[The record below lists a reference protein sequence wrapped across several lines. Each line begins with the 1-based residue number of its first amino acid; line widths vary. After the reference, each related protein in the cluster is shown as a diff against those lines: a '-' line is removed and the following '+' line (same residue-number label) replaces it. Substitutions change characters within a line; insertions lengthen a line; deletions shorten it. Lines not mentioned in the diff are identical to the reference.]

1 MNNKNGNGR
10 SLPLLIIAA
19 LGVVFGDIGTS
30 PLYALKLSVEATQGS
45 GASITS
51 SVLGVLSLIT
61 WALIIVVSIKYI
73 LIIMRADNHG
83 EGGVFALTA
92 LLLRKIEKKSKTSK
106 TRWFVI
112 ILGTLGA
119 ALFFGDSLITPAI
132 SVLSAVEGL
141 KVVSPELS
149 KYVIYISIALVSILF
164 AIEKFG
170 TTKIGTFFGPI
181 MLVWFA
187 TIGYLGLLEI
197 IDKPSILRALDPAYG
212 VNFLLNHKGVSVAIL
227 GTIVLAITGGEALY
241 SDMGHFGRSPIKFSW
256 FLIVFPAL
264 LLNYFGQ
271 GALLIADPKAIDNP
285 FYRLAPD
292 WALIPFIILASTATI
307 IASQAVISGV
317 FSITSQAVQLGYIP
331 RLRIKHTSDKEYG
344 EVYLSKINLFLFL
357 GVVLLILGFKNSEN
371 LSHAYGISVTGAML
385 VDTILAT
392 FLLITV
398 RKWNKLIF
406 IPLFL
411 GLLIIDVVFLS
422 SNLIKFF
429 DGGWLPIVIAIGL
442 LTIMLSW
449 ITGRDRMLAARWEGS
464 VKLNKFLSELKTRK
478 IKRVPGT
485 AIFFVPNL
493 SVVPMAML
501 HNLEHNKILHKRI
514 VCMHLRFENF
524 PKLRNDERLIVK
536 NLGSNFY
543 TIVVRYG
550 FQEEPNIPRV
560 LALLRAN
567 EFKFNMGETSFF
579 VGKVKVIA
587 KDSSIVTRL
596 FIFMHR
602 IMMGATEYYKIP
614 KERTVELGGVIEI

>member
-1 MNNKNGNGR
+1 MNNKNGNGK
-10 SLPLLIIAA
+10 SLPLLIISA

-30 PLYALKLSVEATQGS
+30 PLYALKLSVEATKGS
-45 GASITS
+45 GAGLTS

-61 WALIIVVSIKYI
+61 WAIIIVVSIKYV

-92 LLLRKIEKKSKTSK
+92 LLLRKIKKDSKL
-106 TRWFVI
+106 RFIII
-112 ILGTLGA
+112 ILGTIGA
-119 ALFFGDSLITPAI
+119 ALFFGDSLITPAF
-132 SVLSAVEGL
+132 SVLSAVEGI
-141 KVVSPELS
+141 KVVSPALG
-149 KYVIYISIALVSILF
+149 KYVIYISLILVSILF
-164 AIEKFG
+164 AVEKFG
-170 TTKIGTFFGPI
+170 TGKIGAIFGPI
-181 MLVWFA
+181 MLIWFA

-197 IDKPSILRALDPAYG
+197 IDKPSILKALDPIYG
-212 VNFLLNHKGVSVAIL
+212 INFLINYSGVSIAIL
-227 GTIVLAITGGEALY
+227 GAIVLAITGGEALY
-241 SDMGHFGRSPIKFSW
+241 SDMGHFGRTPIKFSW

-271 GALLIADPKAIDNP
+271 GALLIADPKTIDNP
-285 FYRLAPD
+285 FYRLAPE
-292 WALIPFIILASTATI
+292 WALIPLIILASTATI

-331 RLRIKHTSDKEYG
+331 RLRIKHTSTQEFG
-344 EVYLSKINLFLFL
+344 EVYLSKINLFLFA
-357 GVVLLILGFKNSEN
+357 GVALLIIGFKNSEN
-371 LSHAYGISVTGAML
+371 LAHAYGISVTGAML
-385 VDTILAT
+385 VDTILA
-392 FLLITV
+392 FYLLITI

-406 IPLFL
+406 IPIFL
-411 GLLIIDVVFLS
+411 VLLIIDVVFLS

-429 DGGWLPIVIAIGL
+429 EGGWLPIVIAAGL

-449 ITGRDRMLAARWEGS
+449 IVGRDRMLAARWQGS
-464 VKLNKFLSELKTRK
+464 VKLNNFISQIRRK
-478 IKRVPGT
+478 NIKRVIGT

-493 SVVPMAML
+493 KVAPMALL
-501 HNLEHNKILHKRI
+501 HNLKHNKILHKRV
-514 VCMHLRFENF
+514 VCMHLKFENF

-536 NLGSNFY
+536 HIGSNFY
-543 TIVVRYG
+543 TIIVRYG

-560 LALLRAN
+560 LALLKAN
-567 EFKFNMGETSFF
+567 EFKFDMEETSFF

-587 KDSSIVTRL
+587 KDPTIPTRL

>member
-1 MNNKNGNGR
+1 MNNKNGNGK
-10 SLPLLIIAA
+10 SLPLLIISA

-30 PLYALKLSVEATQGS
+30 PLYALKLSVEATKGS
-45 GASITS
+45 GAGLTS

-61 WALIIVVSIKYI
+61 WAIIIVVSIKYV

-92 LLLRKIEKKSKTSK
+92 LLLRKIKKDSKL
-106 TRWFVI
+106 RFIII
-112 ILGTLGA
+112 ILGTIGA

-141 KVVSPELS
+141 KVVSPALG
-149 KYVIYISIALVSILF
+149 KYVIYISLILVSILF
-164 AIEKFG
+164 AVEKFG
-170 TTKIGTFFGPI
+170 TGKIGAIFGPI
-181 MLVWFA
+181 MLIWFA

-197 IDKPSILRALDPAYG
+197 IDKPSILKALDPIYG
-212 VNFLLNHKGVSVAIL
+212 INFLINYSGVSIAIL
-227 GTIVLAITGGEALY
+227 GAIVLAITGGEALY
-241 SDMGHFGRSPIKFSW
+241 SDMGHFGRTPIKFSW

-271 GALLIADPKAIDNP
+271 GALLIADPKTIDNP
-285 FYRLAPD
+285 FYRLAPE
-292 WALIPFIILASTATI
+292 WALIPLIILASTATI

-331 RLRIKHTSDKEYG
+331 RLRIKHTSTQEFG
-344 EVYLSKINLFLFL
+344 EVYLSKINLFLFA
-357 GVVLLILGFKNSEN
+357 GVALLIIGFKNSEN
-371 LSHAYGISVTGAML
+371 LAHAYGISVTGAML
-385 VDTILAT
+385 VDTILASY
-392 FLLITV
+392 LLITI

-406 IPLFL
+406 IPIFL
-411 GLLIIDVVFLS
+411 VLLIIDVVFLS
-422 SNLIKFF
+422 SNLTKFF
-429 DGGWLPIVIAIGL
+429 EGGWLPIVIAAGL

-449 ITGRDRMLAARWEGS
+449 IVGRDRMLAARWQGS
-464 VKLNKFLSELKTRK
+464 VKLNNFISQIRRK
-478 IKRVPGT
+478 NIKRVIGT

-493 SVVPMAML
+493 KVAPMALL
-501 HNLEHNKILHKRI
+501 HNLKHNKILHKRV
-514 VCMHLRFENF
+514 VCMHLKFENF

-536 NLGSNFY
+536 HLGSNFY
-543 TIVVRYG
+543 TIIVRYG

-560 LALLRAN
+560 LALLKAN
-567 EFKFNMGETSFF
+567 EFKFDMEETSFF

-587 KDSSIVTRL
+587 KDPTIPTRL

>member
-45 GASITS
+45 GASVTS

-141 KVVSPELS
+141 KVVSPQLG

-170 TTKIGTFFGPI
+170 TSKIGAFFGPI

-187 TIGYLGLLEI
+187 TIGYLGLLAI
-197 IDKPSILRALDPAYG
+197 IDKPSILIALNPMYG
-212 VNFLLNHKGVSVAIL
+212 VNFLLNHQGVSVAIL

-331 RLRIKHTSDKEYG
+331 RLRVKHTSDKEYG

-357 GVVLLILGFKNSEN
+357 GVVLLILGFKSSEN
-371 LSHAYGISVTGAML
+371 LAHAYGISVTGAML

-406 IPLFL
+406 IPIFL
-411 GLLIIDVVFLS
+411 VLLIIDVVFLS
-422 SNLIKFF
+422 SNLVKFF
-429 DGGWLPIVIAIGL
+429 EGGWLPIVIAVGL

-449 ITGRDRMLAARWEGS
+449 IIGRDRMLAARWQGS
-464 VKLNKFLSELKTRK
+464 VKLNKFLSQLKIRK
-478 IKRVPGT
+478 IQRVPGT

-524 PKLRNDERLIVK
+524 PKLKNDERLIVK

-567 EFKFNMGETSFF
+567 EFKFNMEETSFF

-587 KDSSIVTRL
+587 KDSSIVSRL

>member
-30 PLYALKLSVEATQGS
+30 PLYALKLSVEATEGS
-45 GASITS
+45 GAGLNS
-51 SVLGVLSLIT
+51 SVLGVLSLIS

-92 LLLRKIEKKSKTSK
+92 LLLRKLDKKSKNSK
-106 TRWFVI
+106 LRWFVI

-141 KVVSPELS
+141 KVVSPQLG
-149 KYVIYISIALVSILF
+149 KYVIYISLALVSILF

-170 TTKIGTFFGPI
+170 TGKIGTFFGPI
-181 MLVWFA
+181 MLLWFL
-187 TIGYLGLLEI
+187 TIGYFGLLEI
-197 IDKPSILRALDPAYG
+197 IDKPSILRALNPMYG
-212 VNFLLNHKGVSVAIL
+212 LNFLFKHQGVSIAIL
-227 GTIVLAITGGEALY
+227 GAIVLAITGGEALY

-271 GALLIADPKAIDNP
+271 GALLISEPKAIDNP

-292 WALIPFIILASTATI
+292 WALIPLIILASTATI

-331 RLRIKHTSDKEYG
+331 RLRVKHTSDKEYG

-357 GVVLLILGFKNSEN
+357 GVALLIIGFKSSEN

-392 FLLITV
+392 YLLITV

-406 IPLFL
+406 IPVFL
-411 GLLIIDVVFLS
+411 GLLIIDFVFLS
-422 SNLIKFF
+422 SNLVKIF
-429 DGGWLPIVIAIGL
+429 DGGWFPIVIASGL
-442 LTIMLSW
+442 LVIMLSW
-449 ITGRDRMLAARWEGS
+449 IIGRERMLAARWNGS
-464 VKLNKFLSELKTRK
+464 IKINQFISQLKRNR

-493 SVVPMAML
+493 KVVPMAML
-501 HNLEHNKILHKRI
+501 HNLKHNKILHKRI
-514 VCMHLRFENF
+514 VCMHLKFENF

-536 NLGSNFY
+536 HLGSNFY
-543 TIVVRYG
+543 TIIVRYG

-560 LALLRAN
+560 LALLRAS
-567 EFKFNMGETSFF
+567 EFKFNMEETSFF

-587 KDSSIVTRL
+587 KDPSIITRL

>member
-1 MNNKNGNGR
+1 MNNKNGNGK
-10 SLPLLIIAA
+10 SLPLLIISA

-30 PLYALKLSVEATQGS
+30 PLYALKLSVEATKGS
-45 GASITS
+45 GAGLTA

-61 WALIIVVSIKYI
+61 WAIIIVVSIKYV

-92 LLLRKIEKKSKTSK
+92 LLLRKIKKDSKL
-106 TRWFVI
+106 RFVII
-112 ILGTLGA
+112 ILGTIGA

-141 KVVSPELS
+141 KVVSPALG
-149 KYVIYISIALVSILF
+149 KYVIYISLILVSILF
-164 AIEKFG
+164 AVEKFG
-170 TTKIGTFFGPI
+170 TGKIGAIFGPI
-181 MLVWFA
+181 MLVWFVI
-187 TIGYLGLLEI
+187 IGYLGLLEI
-197 IDKPSILRALDPAYG
+197 IDKPSILKAVNPIYG
-212 VNFLLNHKGVSVAIL
+212 INFLINYSGVSIAIL
-227 GTIVLAITGGEALY
+227 GAIVLAITGGEALY
-241 SDMGHFGRSPIKFSW
+241 SDMGHFGRRPIKFSW

-271 GALLIADPKAIDNP
+271 GALLIADPKTIDNP
-285 FYRLAPD
+285 FYRLAPE
-292 WALIPFIILASTATI
+292 WALIPLIILASCATI

-331 RLRIKHTSDKEYG
+331 RLRIKHTSKEEFG
-344 EVYLSKINLFLFL
+344 EVYLSKINLFLFA
-357 GVVLLILGFKNSEN
+357 GVVLLILGFKNSES
-371 LSHAYGISVTGAML
+371 LAHAYGISVTGAML
-385 VDTILAT
+385 VDTILASY
-392 FLLITV
+392 LLITI

-406 IPLFL
+406 IPVFL
-411 GLLIIDVVFLS
+411 VLLIIDVVFLS

-429 DGGWLPIVIAIGL
+429 EGGWFPIVIAAGL

-449 ITGRDRMLAARWEGS
+449 IVGRDRMLAARWQGS
-464 VKLNKFLSELKTRK
+464 IKLNNFISQIRK
-478 IKRVPGT
+478 KNIKRVIGT
-485 AIFFVPNL
+485 AVFFVPNL
-493 SVVPMAML
+493 KVAPMALL
-501 HNLEHNKILHKRI
+501 HNLKHNKILHKRV
-514 VCMHLRFENF
+514 VCMHLKFENF
-524 PKLRNDERLIVK
+524 PKLKNDERLIVK
-536 NLGSNFY
+536 HLGSNFY

-560 LALLRAN
+560 LALLKAN
-567 EFKFNMGETSFF
+567 EFKFDMEETSFF

-587 KDSSIVTRL
+587 KDPTIPTRL

>member
-1 MNNKNGNGR
+1 MNNKNGNGK
-10 SLPLLIIAA
+10 SLPLLIISA

-30 PLYALKLSVEATQGS
+30 PLYALKLSVEATKGS
-45 GASITS
+45 GAGLTV

-61 WALIIVVSIKYI
+61 WAIIIVVSIKYV

-92 LLLRKIEKKSKTSK
+92 LLLRKIKKDSKL
-106 TRWFVI
+106 RFVII
-112 ILGTLGA
+112 ILGTIGA

-141 KVVSPELS
+141 KVVSPALG
-149 KYVIYISIALVSILF
+149 KYVIYISLILVSILF
-164 AIEKFG
+164 AVEKFG
-170 TTKIGTFFGPI
+170 TGKIGAIFGPI
-181 MLVWFA
+181 MLVWFFI
-187 TIGYLGLLEI
+187 IGYLGLLEI
-197 IDKPSILRALDPAYG
+197 IEKPSILKALNPIYG
-212 VNFLLNHKGVSVAIL
+212 INFLINYSGVSIAIL
-227 GTIVLAITGGEALY
+227 GAIVLAITGGEALY
-241 SDMGHFGRSPIKFSW
+241 SDMGHFGRRPIKFSW

-271 GALLIADPKAIDNP
+271 GALLIADPKTIDNP
-285 FYRLAPD
+285 FYRLAPE
-292 WALIPFIILASTATI
+292 WALIPLIILASCATI

-331 RLRIKHTSDKEYG
+331 RLRIKHTSKEEFG
-344 EVYLSKINLFLFL
+344 EVYLSKINLFLFA
-357 GVVLLILGFKNSEN
+357 GVVLLILGFKSSEN
-371 LSHAYGISVTGAML
+371 LAHAYGISVTGAML
-385 VDTILAT
+385 VDTILASY
-392 FLLITV
+392 LLITI

-406 IPLFL
+406 IPVFL
-411 GLLIIDVVFLS
+411 ALLIIDVVFLS

-429 DGGWLPIVIAIGL
+429 EGGWLPIVIAAGL

-449 ITGRDRMLAARWEGS
+449 IVGRDRMLAARWQGS
-464 VKLNKFLSELKTRK
+464 IKLNNFISQIRK
-478 IKRVPGT
+478 KNIKRVIGT
-485 AIFFVPNL
+485 AVFFVPNL
-493 SVVPMAML
+493 KVAPMAL
-501 HNLEHNKILHKRI
+501 LQNLKHNKILHKR
-514 VCMHLRFENF
+514 VFCMHLKFENF
-524 PKLRNDERLIVK
+524 PKLKNDERLIVK
-536 NLGSNFY
+536 HLGSNFY

-560 LALLRAN
+560 LALLKAN
-567 EFKFNMGETSFF
+567 EFKFDMEETSFF

-587 KDSSIVTRL
+587 KDPTIPTRL